1 MVRRLLTIFIYTI
14 LFCYSSFSVAEE
26 QYSYIDSLKNS
37 FSGNHNFTASGVRSL
52 CKEISGTE
60 NPSYNYR
67 LGKEKITPSNKFTIC
82 YDKEKK
88 NLQALG
94 NKRAGEVA
102 KIVCR
107 YEAR

>member
-1 MVRRLLTIFIYTI
+1 MSAIIMT
-14 LFCYSSFSVAEE
+14 YSTLSLASERD
-26 QYSYIDSLKNS
+26 SYIDCLKNS
-37 FSGNHNFTASGVRSL
+37 FNGDHNFTASDVRSL
-52 CKEISGTE
+52 CEEISGTE
-60 NPSYNYR
+60 SPSYKW
-67 LGKEKITPSNKFTIC
+67 GEEKMTPGNKFTIC

-94 NKRAGEVA
+94 DKRAGEVA